1 MKSKRKKLILPA
13 LVFLLCIG
21 AFGGYKFY
29 KYFYASNINVG
40 TADFLYIPT
49 GSDINDVFDI
59 LESQNIVVDI
69 NTFKRTASFLKF
81 DRAKPGRYKITKR
94 MSNKAF
100 INMLRLGNQSAVRV
114 TFSGN
119 IRSNEKIASITAYYL
134 EPDSLSIFQALND
147 NEFLGKFGFDSRTVI
162 GMFIPNTYEI
172 YWNTNAYVFIERM
185 YREYE
190 KFWNDKRKT
199 KLQQTGLTQSE
210 VSIMASIVAEETNV
224 ISEMPVIAGVYINR
238 IKSGMLLQ
246 ADPTVKF
253 ATGDFSIRR
262 ILNKHIDYDS
272 PYNTYKYKGLPPSPI
287 CMPSIAAID
296 AVLNYEHHDY
306 YYFCAKDDFSGKHVF
321 AKTLAQHNQN
331 ANAYRR
337 ALNNKNIR

>member
-1 MKSKRKKLILPA
+1 MKTKRKKIILLA
-13 LVFLLCIG
+13 LVLLLCIS
-21 AFGGYKFY
+21 AFAGYRFY
-29 KYFYASNINVG
+29 KYFYAPNINVG

-49 GSDINDVFDI
+49 GSDINDVFEI
-59 LESQNIVVDI
+59 LERHNIVVDMS
-69 NTFKRTASFLKF
+69 TFRRTANFLKF
-81 DRAKPGRYKITKR
+81 NNVKPGRYKIAKR
-94 MSNKAF
+94 MSNKTF
-100 INMLRLGNQSAVRV
+100 INMLRSGNQSAVRV

-119 IRSNEKIASITAYYL
+119 IRSNEKIASVTARYL
-134 EPDSLSIFQALND
+134 EPDSASIVQALND
-147 NEFLGKFGFDSRTVI
+147 NDFIGKFGFDSRTII
-162 GMFIPNTYEI
+162 GMFIPNSYEI
-172 YWNTNAYVFIERM
+172 YWNTNAYAFIERM
-185 YREYE
+185 YKEYE
-190 KFWNDKRKT
+190 KFWNDRRKT
-199 KLQQTGLTQSE
+199 KLQQTGLTQGE
-210 VSIMASIVAEETNV
+210 VSIIASIVAEETNL
-224 ISEMPVIAGVYINR
+224 ISEMPAIAGVYINR

-262 ILNKHIDYDS
+262 ILNKHISYDS

-337 ALNNKNIR
+337 ALNSKNIR